1 MTWLLGGLIILILL
15 VLQRA
20 IVGPTVLDR
29 LVAVGG
35 ITSQAIV
42 IIFLVA
48 FINHDYSY
56 IDVGLVFI
64 LCGFV
69 SNLWIIRVLV
79 PGDWDFRLPKL
90 VDRSRKEGRQR

>member
-1 MTWLLGGLIILILL
+1 MTWLLAGLIFLLLL

-20 IVGPTVLDR
+20 IVGPTVIDR
-29 LVAVGG
+29 IVAVGG
-35 ITSQAIV
+35 INSLAIV
-42 IIFLVA
+42 ILFLVA

-64 LCGFV
+64 LCGFI
-69 SNLWIIRVLV
+69 SNLWIIKVLV

-90 VDRSRKEGRQR
+90 AERSGNEEEQR